1 MKQQEEKLQKSYQEK
16 DKALKKREEETE
28 LLRQNA
34 EKDAMQ
40 KAEEAF
46 AIERTQLHEEFKQ
59 KEDTLRKEIQQK
71 IKISNE
77 AIKQV
82 NEKITNF
89 NYDITQMQLNECIIK
104 QQEEELKEYKRLV
117 EQLLGRPIE
126 ESDFKTMTEK
136 EEKLSLTI
144 NENQNY
150 VPQDL
155 DSNEIQTNNF
165 TNNDMS
171 VFDTSK
177 EKQWTEIGHLVI
189 EKSKEKEKFAF
200 SKVSAENL
208 SKYLSNKKNI
218 QICKD
223 GLVIYNG
230 VNTNIVAVR
239 MIEKTEDGYTNLYK
253 FYSNT
258 MVIPVQS
265 LVTIMNLVGNINKK
279 VCGCEIKKLRQPIEM
294 ELGCIICSNK
304 KHKNGKEHQFEELED
319 EIYVL
324 RYKNESQNS
333 FKAITDY
340 LFQEL
345 NCSTKEMSQKEKERI
360 EKQALVTHMRY
371 VEEKN
376 ENILDKISILDVEE
390 EEIEL

>member
-189 EKSKEKEKFAF
+189 EKRVCDEVFLWYSENEK
-200 SKVSAENL
+200 
-208 SKYLSNKKNI
+208 
-218 QICKD
+218 
-223 GLVIYNG
+223 
-230 VNTNIVAVR
+230 
-239 MIEKTEDGYTNLYK
+239 
-253 FYSNT
+253 
-258 MVIPVQS
+258 
-265 LVTIMNLVGNINKK
+265 
-279 VCGCEIKKLRQPIEM
+279 
-294 ELGCIICSNK
+294 
-304 KHKNGKEHQFEELED
+304 
-319 EIYVL
+319 
-324 RYKNESQNS
+324 
-333 FKAITDY
+333 
-340 LFQEL
+340 
-345 NCSTKEMSQKEKERI
+345 
-360 EKQALVTHMRY
+360 
-371 VEEKN
+371 
-376 ENILDKISILDVEE
+376 
-390 EEIEL
+390 